1 MKRTLTSIIM
11 MLSILCCAAK
21 KKPIVPDTLRNYP
34 SGAIDEYCFRGG
46 KAVVRGE
53 IRNAPDTDYPT
64 LQLNA
69 NDLFR
74 DADVVDVIEIDSTG
88 HFCKEVYLPHSQY
101 VYLKPLGT
109 AFLAVGDTLEMIV
122 DMDAP
127 TREEGVGF
135 DGTGATGEVNRIWP
149 LLKRQY
155 CVADDDA
162 MIDLEASK
170 EEILAWRDKLVGM
183 IDNAARAIDA
193 DTISLLQGCSAFA
206 KDILRSNMLFYTSSY
221 LAYGADR
228 CMMQDRINNSEP
240 RFTRKEYFNY
250 LSQREKYLLDNPLVI
265 MTEDAD
271 MYVNSIEFNCLCAY
285 HFMTNSTPRGY
296 FNYYSNELKRYVIDC
311 ELPHD
316 FDQVLHQ
323 QMIDYEKEQSKGK
336 DNQIFARSRYYEEA
350 TERMMS
356 DYGLK
361 ECGFMMQLCLLHHV
375 LIGVGREL
383 PNEAID
389 RVSNHYAA
397 ATPMLTD
404 RAVSYHAIDAYRQ
417 LAMAAAGSALKEEPQ
432 TVGDSIFHSIIDQYR
447 GNVLFVDF
455 WGLSC
460 GPCRSGMLAQREIV
474 EHFKDTPVKFIYIS
488 EDKPADGEEFTTKN
502 NIKGEHVYVSH
513 DQWNYLSA
521 HFQFNGIPFSLLLDK
536 KGNIVARDSS
546 PYIKA
551 RIEDL
556 LK

>member
-1 MKRTLTSIIM
+1 M

-46 KAVVRGE
+46 KAVVKGT
-53 IRNAPDTDYPT
+53 ILNAPSAEYPT
-64 LQLNA
+64 IGVVA
-69 NDLFR
+69 K
-74 DADVVDVIEIDSTG
+74 DVFKNLDVTDVIAIDSTG
-88 HFCKEVYLPHSQY
+88 HFCKELYLPHSQF
-101 VYLKPLGT
+101 VYLKSLGS

-122 DMDAP
+122 NMAAP

-149 LLKRQY
+149 LLKQQY
-155 CVADDDA
+155 CVTDDDA
-162 MIDLEASK
+162 MIDIEASK
-170 EEILAWRDKLVGM
+170 NEILAWRDKLVGK

-206 KDILRSNMLFYTSSY
+206 KDILKSNMLFYTSSY
-221 LAYGADR
+221 LAYCAQR
-228 CMMQDRINNSEP
+228 CMIRDGNGDSEP
-240 RFTRKEYFNY
+240 RFTRHEYFDFF
-250 LSQREKYLLDNPLVI
+250 SKREKYLLDNPLVI
-265 MTEDAD
+265 MTQNAD
-271 MYVNSIEFNCLCAY
+271 MYINSVEFHCLNAY
-285 HFMTNSTPRGY
+285 HFMLNSHPRGY
-296 FNYYSNELKRYVIDC
+296 YGYYSDNLKRYVVDY

-323 QMIDYEKEQSKGK
+323 QMLDYEKQNNEGK
-336 DNQIFARSRYYEEA
+336 DSLLYACSRYYEEA
-350 TERMMS
+350 TEQMKS
-356 DYGLK
+356 DFDLK
-361 ECGFMMQLCLLHHV
+361 ECGFMMQLFLLHHV
-375 LIGVGREL
+375 LGNSKSEL
-383 PNEAID
+383 PHEAID
-389 RVSNHYAA
+389 RVSNCYAA
-397 ATPMLTD
+397 ATPMFTD
-404 RAVSYHAIDAYRQ
+404 RAISYHAIDAYRK
-417 LAMAAAGSALKEEPQ
+417 LAMEAAGSISKEEPQ

-474 EHFKDTPVKFIYIS
+474 EHFKDAPVKFIYIS
-488 EDKPADGEEFTTKN
+488 EDNPEDSEVFTYKN
-502 NIKGEHVYVSH
+502 NIRGEHVYVSH

-536 KGNIVARDSS
+536 KGNIVAHDSF
-546 PYIKA
+546 PNIKA

>member
-1 MKRTLTSIIM
+1 M

-46 KAVVRGE
+46 KAVVKGT
-53 IRNAPDTDYPT
+53 ILNAPSAEYPT
-64 LQLNA
+64 IGVVA
-69 NDLFR
+69 K
-74 DADVVDVIEIDSTG
+74 DVFKNLDVTDVITIDSTG
-88 HFCKEVYLPHSQY
+88 HFCKELYLPHSQY
-101 VYLKPLGT
+101 VYLKPLGS

-122 DMDAP
+122 NMDAP
-127 TREEGVGF
+127 SREEGVRF

-149 LLKRQY
+149 LLQRQY
-155 CVADDDA
+155 GVAADERMVDA
-162 MIDLEASK
+162 ELSK
-170 EEILAWRDKLVGM
+170 EEILSWRDKLVGM

-206 KDILRSNMLFYTSSY
+206 TDILKTNMLVNPSFC

-250 LSQREKYLLDNPLVI
+250 LSQREKYLLNNPLVV
-265 MTEDAD
+265 MAEDGD
-271 MYVNSIEFNCLCAY
+271 SYVNSIEFNYLCAY

-296 FNYYSNELKRYVIDC
+296 FNYYSNELKRYVIDY
-311 ELPHD
+311 ELSHD

-336 DNQIFARSRYYEEA
+336 DNQLFARSRYYEEA
-350 TERMMS
+350 TKRMMS

-404 RAVSYHAIDAYRQ
+404 RAISYHAIDAYRK
-417 LAMAAAGSALKEEPQ
+417 LAMEAAGSISKEEPQ

-474 EHFKDTPVKFIYIS
+474 EHFKDAPVKFIYIS
-488 EDKPADGEEFTTKN
+488 EDNPEDSEVFTYKN
-502 NIKGEHVYVSH
+502 NIRGEHVYVSH

-536 KGNIVARDSS
+536 KGNIVAHDSF
-546 PYIKA
+546 PNIKA